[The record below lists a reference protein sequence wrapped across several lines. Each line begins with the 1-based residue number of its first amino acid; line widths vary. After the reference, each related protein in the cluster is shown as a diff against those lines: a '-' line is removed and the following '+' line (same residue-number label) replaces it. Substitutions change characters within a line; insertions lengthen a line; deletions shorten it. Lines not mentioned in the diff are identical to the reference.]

1 VSTAEKFWLLLLI
14 ISVIV
19 WLGTINGRYLI
30 GNDLITYDEFN
41 VRTSIPPDEENL
53 LFKLV
58 SYASI
63 VIIISYLF
71 VLLSATMFLIKTK
84 LTFKENGW
92 LLMSAILF
100 YVFVPVEI
108 YTYYLDIKF
117 FLLYLSNP
125 PNHDELLRIFG
136 ERIGFLKGVPWIAML
151 SYYAIIALA
160 IFQPMKKTREQ
171 LEKEKQKVKEKY
183 SYTYDLH
190 EDDDLKI

>member
-1 VSTAEKFWLLLLI
+1 MSKAEKFWLFLLI
-14 ISVIV
+14 ISAIF

-30 GNDLITYDEFN
+30 GNDLITYDEFSF
-41 VRTSIPPDEENL
+41 RTSIPPDEENL
-53 LFKLV
+53 LFKLI

-63 VIIISYLF
+63 VIIISYVF

-92 LLMSAILF
+92 LMMSTILF
-100 YVFVPVEI
+100 YIFVPVEI
-108 YTYYLDIKF
+108 YTYYLDMKF
-117 FLLYLSNP
+117 FFIYLSNP

-136 ERIGFLKGVPWIAML
+136 ERIGFLKGVPWIGML

-160 IFQPMKKTREQ
+160 IFQPMKKTKEQ
-171 LEKEKQKVKEKY
+171 LEEEKRKVQEKY